1 MIILGLDPSVN
12 NVGLALLNSDTGD
25 CQTWT
30 FHPKRT
36 KETPMTQVG
45 AQLARFIFLSVLQG
59 KIRPDLVVAEYPQ
72 WEGSERGLIAAQQ
85 GYTLDLA
92 FIVGY
97 AVATLGL
104 VPTKIMTPTPMEWKG
119 NMPKTAVKARFE
131 KYFEISADGIS
142 DHEYEAAMMAVWGLA
157 ETKKA

>member
-1 MIILGLDPSVN
+1 MIILGIDPSVN
-12 NVGLALLNSDTGD
+12 NVGIALWNTDTNE

-36 KETPMTQVG
+36 KDTPIVQVG
-45 AQLARFIFLSVLQG
+45 HQLARYLFITVLQG

-72 WEGSERGLIAAQQ
+72 WEASERGLIAMQQ

-92 FIVGY
+92 FMVGY
-97 AVATLGL
+97 AVSTLGL
-104 VPTKIMTPTPMEWKG
+104 VPTKVLLPTPFEWKG

-131 KYFEISADGIS
+131 KHFQCSADDIS
-142 DHEYEAAMMAVWGLA
+142 DHEYEAAMMAVWGYK
-157 ETKKA
+157 EKTK